1 MVSNYNKSIGMPM
14 DLLHQGEFS
23 ICPFF
28 IDFLKAFQSF
38 CQFAYILCYNVLYD
52 FRVSRDVGM
61 LWRAVP

>member
-38 CQFAYILCYNVLYD
+38 ANSHIFCVIMFYMILGVAE
-52 FRVSRDVGM
+52 M
-61 LWRAVP
+61 